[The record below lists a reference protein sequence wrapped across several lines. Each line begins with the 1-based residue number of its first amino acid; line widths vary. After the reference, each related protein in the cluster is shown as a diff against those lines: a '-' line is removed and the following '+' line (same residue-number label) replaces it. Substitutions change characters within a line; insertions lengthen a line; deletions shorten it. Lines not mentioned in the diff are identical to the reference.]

1 MLTLHDVL
9 ALAPGVI
16 SRESDGELVVV
27 LPQDGKFFVLNGTG
41 AEVFGLLDGQRTL
54 DAIAATLRAH
64 HPDSALEQVQADV
77 LAFAEKILQRGAASH
92 VRGETK

>member
-1 MLTLHDVL
+1 MLTLNDVL

-41 AEVFGLLDGQRTL
+41 AEIFGLLNGQRPL
-54 DAIAATLRAH
+54 DAIAAALHTH
-64 HPDSALEQVQADV
+64 HPGSALEQVQADV
-77 LAFAEKILQRGAASH
+77 LAFAEKILQRGAALK
-92 VRGETK
+92 R

>member
-9 ALAPGVI
+9 ALSPDVI

-41 AEVFGLLDGQRTL
+41 AEIFGLLDGQRAL
-54 DAIAATLRAH
+54 DAIAAALHTH

-77 LAFAEKILQRGAASH
+77 LAFAEKILQRGAAQK
-92 VRGETK
+92 VTRGR